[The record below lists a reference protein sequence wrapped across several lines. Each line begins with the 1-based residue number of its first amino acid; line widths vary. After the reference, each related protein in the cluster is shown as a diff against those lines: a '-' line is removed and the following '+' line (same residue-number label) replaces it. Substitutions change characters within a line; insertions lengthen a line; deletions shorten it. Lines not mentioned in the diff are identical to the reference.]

1 MGDSMDQRIDVL
13 GIDIDSCTAK
23 EALRKTI
30 GYMDS
35 VPISTVEMLTV
46 DGLMQMGESPEIK
59 EEVCKFDLVMA
70 GDKTLLEAA
79 DITEH
84 KILQETQDQVF
95 LKLFLRYLH
104 KNHKRVYL
112 LVESEEEGQCF
123 FDYLQRYYE
132 GVQVIGLAKVSA
144 ANRADDMLVNA
155 MNGGEIDCIIAAL
168 SAPLQEDF
176 IIKNKNL
183 LDVRIFL
190 GIGKTTL
197 PVCRNGFLTGKI
209 GQFLVKSIFKREI
222 EKSRQK

>member
-1 MGDSMDQRIDVL
+1 MDQRIDVL

-84 KILQETQDQVF
+84 KILQETQDQVL

-104 KNHKRVYL
+104 KNH
-112 LVESEEEGQCF
+112 
-123 FDYLQRYYE
+123 
-132 GVQVIGLAKVSA
+132 
-144 ANRADDMLVNA
+144 
-155 MNGGEIDCIIAAL
+155 
-168 SAPLQEDF
+168 
-176 IIKNKNL
+176 
-183 LDVRIFL
+183 
-190 GIGKTTL
+190 
-197 PVCRNGFLTGKI
+197 
-209 GQFLVKSIFKREI
+209 
-222 EKSRQK
+222 

>member
-84 KILQETQDQVF
+84 KILRSFFCGIFIRITRESISWWSPRRKDNAF
-95 LKLFLRYLH
+95 L
-104 KNHKRVYL
+104 
-112 LVESEEEGQCF
+112 
-123 FDYLQRYYE
+123 
-132 GVQVIGLAKVSA
+132 
-144 ANRADDMLVNA
+144 
-155 MNGGEIDCIIAAL
+155 IIC
-168 SAPLQEDF
+168 
-176 IIKNKNL
+176 K
-183 LDVRIFL
+183 
-190 GIGKTTL
+190 GITKAY
-197 PVCRNGFLTGKI
+197 R
-209 GQFLVKSIFKREI
+209 
-222 EKSRQK
+222 

>member
-1 MGDSMDQRIDVL
+1 MGDSMDQRKDVL

-59 EEVCKFDLVMA
+59 EESVNSTLVMA

-112 LVESEEEGQCF
+112 LVESEEEGQRF

-155 MNGGEIDCIIAAL
+155 MNGRRDRLHHRSAFGAA
-168 SAPLQEDF
+168 AGRF
-176 IIKNKNL
+176 HY
-183 LDVRIFL
+183 
-190 GIGKTTL
+190 
-197 PVCRNGFLTGKI
+197 
-209 GQFLVKSIFKREI
+209 
-222 EKSRQK
+222 